1 MAQKIGVIGFL
12 ILTLSV
18 SALVIK
24 GFSEERPDDSQ
35 LAIGDMVRPDIGP
48 LPSSVPMPAGNV
60 NYQGKVELGKQLYF
74 DVRLSKN
81 NTISCAFCHNPGT
94 GYADV
99 RQTSI
104 GIDGGLGGRQA
115 PTVLNSAFNRLQF
128 WDGRAGSLE
137 EQAIGPIQNPLEMGE
152 TPDGVVKKLKAI
164 KGYRQQFQA
173 VFGTEV
179 SLQGIADAIA
189 AYERTIISTDSPYDR
204 FARGNTSA
212 MNEAQRRGLELF
224 RGKARC
230 VLCHN
235 GSNFTDNGFHN
246 TGVPQVGPMTEDLGR
261 YYVTH
266 LERDKGAFKTP
277 SLRSVAL
284 TAPYMH
290 DGAFKT
296 LEEVIAFYNQ
306 GGGQNANRS
315 SLIKPLGLSD
325 VDKADLAEFLR
336 ALTGVPL
343 PVQIPKLP

>member
-12 ILTLSV
+12 VLTLSV
-18 SALVIK
+18 SALAIK
-24 GFSEERPDDSQ
+24 GFSEDLPEDSQ
-35 LAIGDMVRPDIGP
+35 LALDDVTLPDIGP

-60 NYQGKVELGKQLYF
+60 NYQGKVELGQQLYF

-115 PTVLNSAFNRLQF
+115 PTVMNSAFNPLQF

-164 KGYRQQFQA
+164 KGYRYQFQA

-204 FARGNTSA
+204 FARGKTSA
-212 MNEAQRRGLELF
+212 MNDAQRRGLELF

-230 VLCHN
+230 ILCHN

-266 LERDKGAFKTP
+266 LDRDKGAFKTP
-277 SLRSVAL
+277 TLRSVAL

-306 GGGQNANRS
+306 GGGQNANLS